1 MRHSAARASWC
12 ARKGTPAVGSNG
24 LGAHKV
30 RGRSRVPLPPT
41 SRIASSGSRGIGCV
55 TLAVGSMDSG
65 ACLLPR
71 QLVQHTHHTLVLP
84 QDTEEFAAVAL
95 STAAVIRYQASALA
109 HLSRWHS
116 PFAVPRPA
124 CNWPR
129 ARPLTP
135 PR

>member
-1 MRHSAARASWC
+1 MPHSAARASWC

-24 LGAHKV
+24 LGADKV
-30 RGRSRVPLPPT
+30 SGRSRVPLPPT

-65 ACLLPR
+65 GCRLPR
-71 QLVQHTHHTLVLP
+71 QLVQHTHYTLVLP

-95 STAAVIRYQASALA
+95 STAAVFRYQAGAVA

-116 PFAVPRPA
+116 LAAGTHRSLFYG
-124 CNWPR
+124 
-129 ARPLTP
+129 PLVAG
-135 PR
+135 